1 MVEGADRRQPGKPA
15 ALAHRGLLAVPILRV
30 TCSGEC
36 SACPECRPARGAE
49 ARSWPPPYAWPRWWV
64 T

>member
-1 MVEGADRRQPGKPA
+1 MVEGADRRRPGKPA

-36 SACPECRPARGAE
+36 SACPEFRPARGAE
-49 ARSWPPPYAWPRWWV
+49 ARSWPPP
-64 T
+64 